1 MLVTE
6 DLDIRLPFLSHE
18 RFGNMQPVT
27 DCFRECTMH
36 FARLPRREF
45 LQLALSTAALPAV
58 SNIARA
64 QAYPSR
70 PVTIIVPFAAGGATD
85 VGARVIGE
93 HMTRTLGQQ
102 FIIENVPGAGG
113 TTGSTRAM
121 RANAD
126 GYTILMGHMGTHAVA
141 VSLYPNLAYKP
152 NVDFEPIGVVAEFP
166 AVLVARKDF
175 PASDL
180 KEFITYVKAN
190 AAKLN
195 MAHGGVGSNV
205 FSFALLFN
213 SLLGV
218 RPTLV
223 PFAGTAPAT
232 NALLSGQ
239 VDYMFDGIPESG
251 PHIQAGTLKAYVI
264 GTAARNPAIPNVP
277 TSQEAGLP
285 EFRSSPWFAL
295 FAPRGTPQAICDK
308 LTDAIDK
315 ALDDSSVRRRVL
327 DIGGEIPPKAA
338 RGQERLAALVKSE
351 IARWTTIVRAANFKG
366 E

>member
-1 MLVTE
+1 MK
-6 DLDIRLPFLSHE
+6 
-18 RFGNMQPVT
+18 
-27 DCFRECTMH
+27 
-36 FARLPRREF
+36 LPRRQF
-45 LQLALSTAALPAV
+45 LHLAAAAAALPAL
-58 SNIARA
+58 SRFARA
-64 QAYPSR
+64 QTYPSR

-152 NVDFEPIGVVAEFP
+152 DVDFEPIGVVAEFP

-175 PASDL
+175 PANDL
-180 KEFITYVKAN
+180 KEFMAYVKAN

-205 FSFALLFN
+205 FNFGLLFN

-223 PFAGTAPAT
+223 PFAGTGPAT
-232 NALLSGQ
+232 NGLLSGQ
-239 VDYMFDGIPESG
+239 VDYMFNGIPESG
-251 PHIQAGTLKAYVI
+251 QHIQAGTLKAYVI
-264 GTAARNPAIPNVP
+264 GTAERNPAIPNVP
-277 TSQEAGLP
+277 TSREAGLP

-295 FAPRGTPQAICDK
+295 FAPRGTPQAVRDK

-315 ALDDSSVRRRVL
+315 ALDDPSVRKRML

-338 RGQERLAALVKSE
+338 RGQQPLATLVKSE
-351 IARWTTIVRAANFKG
+351 IARWAPIIKAANVKG

>member
-1 MLVTE
+1 L
-6 DLDIRLPFLSHE
+6 
-18 RFGNMQPVT
+18 RFGNRRRNSARPFNLFWEKPHETSPPQILASGRRR
-27 DCFRECTMH
+27 CRASGR
-36 FARLPRREF
+36 FACR
-45 LQLALSTAALPAV
+45 QGASLSV
-58 SNIARA
+58 
-64 QAYPSR
+64 
-70 PVTIIVPFAAGGATD
+70 AAGHDHCSIRCWGATD
-85 VGARVIGE
+85 VGARVVGE
-93 HMTRTLGQQ
+93 HMGRTLGQQ

-126 GYTILMGHMGTHAVA
+126 GHTILMGHMGTHAVS

-152 NVDFEPIGVVAEFP
+152 DVDFEPIGVVAEFP
-166 AVLVARKDF
+166 SFLVARKDF
-175 PASDL
+175 PAKDL

-205 FSFALLFN
+205 YSFALWFN
-213 SLLGV
+213 SLLSV

-223 PFAGTAPAT
+223 PFAGTGPAT

-239 VDYMFDGIPESG
+239 VDYMFNGIPEAG
-251 PHIQAGTLKAYVI
+251 PHVQAGTLKGYVI
-264 GTAARNPAIPNVP
+264 GTPERNPAIPNVP
-277 TSQEAGLP
+277 TAIEAGLP

-295 FAPRGTPQAICDK
+295 FAPKGTPQAVRNK

-315 ALDDSSVRRRVL
+315 ALDDPSVRKRML
-327 DIGGEIPPKAA
+327 DIGGEIPPKVA
-338 RGQERLAALVKSE
+338 RGQGPLAALVKSE
-351 IARWTTIVRAANFKG
+351 IARWTPIIKAANVKT